1 LKINWNISIAL
12 VCLVLGLLIAT
23 SYNTQQRSREALNAP
38 RKKDLIKTIHELE
51 KTRDDLNSEI
61 RADREQLA
69 KYEKLAAKQ
78 QGLLSTY
85 TSDLD
90 ITKQSAGLT
99 TVKGKGVVISL
110 ADSPQY
116 PKDDRP
122 DNYIIHDYD
131 IRLVVN
137 SLRVGGAKAISINGQ
152 RLIST
157 SSIRCAGGYVLVNTV
172 RLVSP
177 FIIKAVGDPNEL
189 TKALNADSDT
199 KRLLTDF
206 TTIYGLKITVE
217 QKEEVIVPGY
227 SGSLHLENSRVI
239 EGGT

>member
-1 LKINWNISIAL
+1 LKINWNFSIAL

-23 SYNTQQRSREALNAP
+23 SYTTQQRSREALNAP
-38 RKKDLIKTIHELE
+38 RKQDLIKTIHELE
-51 KTRDDLNSEI
+51 NTRDELNSGIKE
-61 RADREQLA
+61 DREQLA

-85 TSDLD
+85 TSDLEE
-90 ITKQSAGLT
+90 TKQAAGLT
-99 TVKGKGVVISL
+99 TVKGKGLVVTL

-116 PKDDRP
+116 PKDERP

-137 SLRVGGAKAISINGQ
+137 SLRAGGAKAISINGQ

-177 FIIKAVGDPNEL
+177 FTIKAVGEPEEL
-189 TKALNADSDT
+189 TKALNDDGDT

-206 TTIYGLKITVE
+206 ASIYGLKITIE
-217 QKEEVIVPGY
+217 PKEEVIVPGY
-227 SGSLHLENSRVI
+227 SGRLHLEYSKII